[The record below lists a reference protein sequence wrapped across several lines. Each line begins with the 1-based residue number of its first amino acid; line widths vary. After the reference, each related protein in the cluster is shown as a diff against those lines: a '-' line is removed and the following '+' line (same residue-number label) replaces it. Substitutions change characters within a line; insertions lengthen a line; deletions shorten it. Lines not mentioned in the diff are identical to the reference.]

1 MVVTK
6 CLDLASQRGYATVA
20 LPALGTGNLGY
31 PHNIVAQTMLG
42 AVDRFL
48 QTNPSTSLKEVR
60 IVVYHTDKKCLQVTD
75 SGTLSCVSFLS
86 LMMLRA
92 HMVTEHSCVIDKT
105 LLFFASLLMFS
116 VDSVRYGFQVQQKR
130 EPVVCPGF

>member
-48 QTNPSTSLKEVR
+48 QTNPSTSLREVR
-60 IVVYHTDKKCLQVTD
+60 IVVYHTDKKSLQVTD
-75 SGTLSCVSFLS
+75 SWHTV
-86 LMMLRA
+86 LR
-92 HMVTEHSCVIDKT
+92 
-105 LLFFASLLMFS
+105 
-116 VDSVRYGFQVQQKR
+116 
-130 EPVVCPGF
+130 